1 MTCYYFVCGSDES
14 ETRKKIEEEIKQWL
28 VSPELVKI
36 VESFGG
42 KYPDVDDTKHLVNWL
57 LGFSEKWDYRQKQK
71 TITNDKNSEVLRWT
85 VNNSQISEEQ
95 QKAVFDGINMLGL
108 KNVSIPHFDF
118 YDYILVLGGAR
129 MACLYRTKYAK
140 ELILKM
146 KRNPRAVVMLSGMR
160 PVSDTERNMT
170 DSYAPDALTEF
181 DLMNAG
187 AEQAFELSGEYEEIK
202 YMNPNMKKSWA
213 IRTYLDL
220 EYGFQIQSVCG
231 PSSNPELRRA
241 NSADTFNFFAER
253 QQIKSGSRVL
263 MVTSQ
268 IYVPYQ
274 QMEAISNLAI
284 PNNIYVETVGFP
296 TEWNVNQQGMMR
308 TENYLQ
314 EIRSTIQAINRYLQG

>member
-1 MTCYYFVCGSDES
+1 MTCYYFMCGSDEI
-14 ETRKKIEEEIKQWL
+14 ETRKKIEGEIKQWL
-28 VSPELVKI
+28 VSPELAKI

-42 KYPDVDDTKHLVNWL
+42 KYPDVDDTKYLVNCL
-57 LGFSEKWDYRQKQK
+57 LEFSEKWDYRRKK
-71 TITNDKNSEVLRWT
+71 LATDDRNGEALRWA
-85 VNNSQISEEQ
+85 VNDGQIGEEQ

-108 KNVSIPHFDF
+108 KNVSIPRFDF

-129 MACLYRTKYAK
+129 MACLYRIKYAK
-140 ELILKM
+140 ELIAKM
-146 KRNPRAVVMLSGMR
+146 KQVPRAVVMLSGMR
-160 PVSDTERNMT
+160 IVSDTERNMT
-170 DSYAPDALTEF
+170 DSYAPDALTEV

-187 AEQAFELSGEYEEIK
+187 AEQVFELSREYEEIK
-202 YMNPNMKKSWA
+202 YMNPNMNKSWA

-220 EYGFQIQSVCG
+220 EYKFQIQSVCG

-241 NSADTFNFFAER
+241 NSADTFTFFAEK
-253 QQIKSGSRVL
+253 QQIKPGSRML

-274 QMEAISNLAI
+274 QMEAIRSLAI

-296 TEWNVNQQGMMR
+296 TEWNINQRGMMK

-314 EIRSTIQAINRYLQG
+314 EIRSTIQAINRYLLG

>member
-28 VSPELVKI
+28 VSPELAKI

-170 DSYAPDALTEF
+170 DWP
-181 DLMNAG
+181 
-187 AEQAFELSGEYEEIK
+187 LS
-202 YMNPNMKKSWA
+202 
-213 IRTYLDL
+213 
-220 EYGFQIQSVCG
+220 
-231 PSSNPELRRA
+231 
-241 NSADTFNFFAER
+241 
-253 QQIKSGSRVL
+253 
-263 MVTSQ
+263 
-268 IYVPYQ
+268 
-274 QMEAISNLAI
+274 
-284 PNNIYVETVGFP
+284 
-296 TEWNVNQQGMMR
+296 
-308 TENYLQ
+308 
-314 EIRSTIQAINRYLQG
+314 